1 MNAMRNLVLLITL
14 VIILVTCKQSSNYD
28 SFGGFKGLKAE
39 GSKWFTVGQV
49 DGRWYFITPEGHP
62 FFSIG
67 ATHAVE
73 CIKLDELDLFTSQY
87 QQDESKL
94 SEVFLSYFKKWG
106 YNSSGYGA
114 LPSMEKSIPYVVE
127 VWTYGPR
134 SLSAGERSK
143 HVDIF
148 DPGVKNMIKQVIID
162 SVARH
167 INNPLCL
174 GYVGI
179 DLPLWVV
186 SPARGESY
194 PDFFRKMDT
203 QSLGKAVYIDFLK
216 KKYANDLSSLNAAY
230 HLQLSSVE
238 DIIHADL
245 GQVSANDNQNI
256 ASDDY
261 EFLLIIAE
269 EYFSYI
275 SAVFQEADPNHLY
288 LGDRFMAIPDDERPH
303 MKVPDDLLVIAA
315 KYVDVISFQ
324 PMGTRMLIKDY
335 IDHVN
340 AVTGLPVLLADVNCV
355 TIRPEE
361 GQEDTYDYEIQT
373 GEHTLEYY
381 LNASESRSLI
391 GIHRCTVRDFRPWDT
406 RYHRR
411 GLLKRDD
418 TPYPILEEFTIKA
431 NEMVYELVYGN

>member
-1 MNAMRNLVLLITL
+1 MKTFLSILLFCLVTL
-14 VIILVTCKQSSNYD
+14 VSCNESYRYD
-28 SFGGFKGLKAE
+28 SYGGFKGMKAE
-39 GSKWFTVGQV
+39 GSKWFTVGQA

-73 CIKLDELDLFTSQY
+73 CIKLDELDLFTTRY
-87 QQDESKL
+87 NKDEAQL
-94 SEVFLSYFKKWG
+94 SEVFLSYFEKWG

-148 DPGVKNMIKQVIID
+148 DPGVKSLIKQVIMD

-167 INNPLCL
+167 VNNPFCL

-179 DLPLWVV
+179 DLPLWVI

-194 PDFFRKMDT
+194 PDFFRKLDAA
-203 QSLGKAVYIDFLK
+203 SPGKAVYIDFLK
-216 KKYANDLSSLNAAY
+216 NKYVDDLSSLNSAY
-230 HLQLSSVE
+230 DLQLSSVE
-238 DIIHADL
+238 DLVHADL
-245 GQVSANDNQNI
+245 RAVSAKENDSV

-261 EFLLIIAE
+261 DFLLIIAE
-269 EYFSYI
+269 EYFSYV
-275 SAVFQEADPNHLY
+275 SAVFEEADPNHLY
-288 LGDRFMAIPDDERPH
+288 LGDRFMAIPDDGRPH
-303 MKVPDDLLVIAA
+303 MKVPDDLLVVAA

-324 PMGTRMLIKDY
+324 PMGTRIMIRDY

-340 AVTGLPVLLADVNCV
+340 AVTGLPVLLADVNCFYL
-355 TIRPEE
+355 RPEE
-361 GQEDTYDYEIQT
+361 GQEDTRDYETRT
-373 GEHTLEYY
+373 GEHTMEYY
-381 LNASESRSLI
+381 LNASESKSLI

-418 TPYPILEEFTIKA
+418 TPYPILEEFTIRA
-431 NEMVYELVYGN
+431 NDMVYQQVYGK